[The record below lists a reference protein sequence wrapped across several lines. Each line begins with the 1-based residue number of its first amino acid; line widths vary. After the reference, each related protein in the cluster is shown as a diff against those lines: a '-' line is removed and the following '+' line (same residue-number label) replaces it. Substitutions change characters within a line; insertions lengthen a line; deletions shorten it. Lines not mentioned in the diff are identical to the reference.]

1 MHSTRTLA
9 AVLAQA
15 RGAVTVDP
23 VYLGEPGP
31 GEVLLRMQACGVCH
45 SDLFVAGLAQLPVA
59 PITLGHEGIGTVEA
73 VGEGVTA
80 DVNSGAHTWA
90 PGDRAGVTFLGTTC
104 GSCEWCNSG
113 RERFCPKQTNFGYT
127 LQGSLAQFAIVPARA
142 LVRIPAALAATD
154 AAPLCCAGWTAYGAL
169 REAALAPGQSVALFG
184 FGGLGHLALQ
194 IARRQ
199 GLRVAVV
206 DVSEAK
212 LEQARAGGA
221 EITARAEEAGRRLQ
235 KEAGGVNAAIV
246 LTASPAAI
254 QQAFRSL
261 RRNGTLV
268 LVGLAASGYEL
279 PLVDTVL
286 KGVTV
291 RGSFLGTRQ
300 DLAEVFELA
309 CAGAIQAHVETHE
322 LGETPAVLESL
333 RRGEIAG
340 RAVIAF

>member
-1 MHSTRTLA
+1 M
-9 AVLAQA
+9 
-15 RGAVTVDP
+15 
-23 VYLGEPGP
+23 
-31 GEVLLRMQACGVCH
+31 
-45 SDLFVAGLAQLPVA
+45 
-59 PITLGHEGIGTVEA
+59 
-73 VGEGVTA
+73 
-80 DVNSGAHTWA
+80 
-90 PGDRAGVTFLGTTC
+90 TFLGTTC
-104 GSCEWCNSG
+104 GTCEWCMAG
-113 RERFCPKQTNFGYT
+113 RERFCPKQKNFGYT
-127 LQGSLAQFAIVPARA
+127 LQGALAEFAIVPVSA
-142 LVRIPAALAATD
+142 LVRVPAGLAAAD

-169 REAALAPGQSVALFG
+169 REAGREAALRPGQSVALFG

-194 IARRQ
+194 IARHQ

-206 DVSEAK
+206 DVSEEK

-221 EITARAEEAGRRLQ
+221 EMTARAEEAGRKLQ
-235 KEAGGVNAAIV
+235 KEFGGVHAAIV

-268 LVGLAASGYEL
+268 LVGLATSAYEL

-291 RGSFLGTRQ
+291 RGSFLGSRQ
-300 DLAEVFELA
+300 DLAEVFALA
-309 CAGAIQAHVETHE
+309 CAGAIRAHVETHE
-322 LGETPAVLESL
+322 LGETTAVLESL